1 MANNSTSKRTSRR
14 RSVSQDR
21 ESTSPH
27 AKKPMFSIFQKG
39 SNAPSAPADIAWKT
53 HGSSFIVGQAFHPK
67 SGSKVASFDLD
78 STLIKVNGKHKW
90 PKNADDW
97 VWWVPGVPAHLQK
110 VADEGYTLV
119 VITNQGG
126 LDGNVD
132 KQDEMKLKF
141 EKICGRLKLPM
152 WILISMR
159 KDHNR
164 KPMTGLWHWLELK
177 FLEDDVA
184 IDLAESYYVGDAAG
198 RVDGWKVGATKDFNN
213 TDRKFADSLGL
224 PFHTP
229 EHFFL
234 DQACPD
240 HKWSYGGFDP
250 KKWPTNVPLFS
261 PTSTPLLPPSGT
273 SELILFCGYP
283 ASGKSSFASKHI
295 LSTGQ
300 YEYVNQDTL
309 KTKDKCLKAVDEG
322 LKNKKAVVVDNTNP
336 DVAAR
341 APYIA
346 LAKKYNVPVRCFLF
360 QADKDLATHNNY
372 FRAFHRPLIAA
383 ASEVLSKAAS
393 SAEAMTMT
401 TTTTTTTTSTT
412 TTTTAV
418 KSSAHGDQSTSVTS
432 TKTDKAVKVTKVRDE
447 PVRERL
453 SEMVFAT
460 FAKKYQEPTLKEG
473 FTEIKKVN
481 FIPDEDIRATWE
493 RWYF

>member
-1 MANNSTSKRTSRR
+1 MPKNTAAAKTSRR

-21 ESTSPH
+21 ESALPP

-39 SNAPSAPADIAWKT
+39 SNTPTTPADIAWET
-53 HGSSFIVGQAFHPK
+53 NGSSFIVGQAFHPK
-67 SGSKVASFDLD
+67 SGSKIAAFDLD

-97 VWWVPGVPAHLQK
+97 VWWTANVPAHLQK
-110 VADEGYTLV
+110 LADEGRTLV

-126 LDGNVD
+126 LDGNVE
-132 KQDEMKLKF
+132 KQKEMKLKF
-141 EKICGRLKLPM
+141 EKICGRLNLPM
-152 WILISMR
+152 WILISMK

-164 KPMTGLWHWLELK
+164 KPMTGLWHWLESR
-177 FLEDDVA
+177 FLEDDVE

-198 RVDGWKVGATKDFNN
+198 RQDGWKAGAIKDFNN
-213 TDRKFADSLGL
+213 TDRKFADALDL

-240 HKWSYGGFDP
+240 HKWSYGAFDP
-250 KKWPTNVPLFS
+250 KKWPVDVPLFS
-261 PTSTPLLPPSGT
+261 PTSTPLLAAPGT

-295 LSTGQ
+295 LTTGQ

-336 DVAAR
+336 DVATR

-346 LAKKYNVPVRCFLF
+346 LAKKHNVPVRCFLF
-360 QADKDLATHNNY
+360 QADKNLATHNNY
-372 FRAFHRPLIAA
+372 FRAFHRPLVA
-383 ASEVLSKAAS
+383 ASEAAIGKSLNKA
-393 SAEAMTMT
+393 T
-401 TTTTTTTTSTT
+401 TTARATTTSTTTTTTTSTT
-412 TTTTAV
+412 DGDPSKSTTSTTTN
-418 KSSAHGDQSTSVTS
+418 
-432 TKTDKAVKVTKVRDE
+432 KAVKVTKVRDE

-453 SEMVFAT
+453 SEMVFAAY
-460 FAKKYQEPTLKEG
+460 AKKYQEPTLKEG
-473 FTEIKKVN
+473 FTEIKKIN
-481 FIPDEDIRATWE
+481 FIPDDNIRATWE

>member
-1 MANNSTSKRTSRR
+1 
-14 RSVSQDR
+14 
-21 ESTSPH
+21 
-27 AKKPMFSIFQKG
+27 MFSIFQKG

-164 KPMTGLWHWLELK
+164 KPMTGLWHWLESK

-383 ASEVLSKAAS
+383 ASE
-393 SAEAMTMT
+393 
-401 TTTTTTTTSTT
+401 
-412 TTTTAV
+412 
-418 KSSAHGDQSTSVTS
+418 
-432 TKTDKAVKVTKVRDE
+432 
-447 PVRERL
+447 RL

-473 FTEIKKVN
+473 FSEIKKIN

>member
-1 MANNSTSKRTSRR
+1 M
-14 RSVSQDR
+14 
-21 ESTSPH
+21 
-27 AKKPMFSIFQKG
+27 
-39 SNAPSAPADIAWKT
+39 
-53 HGSSFIVGQAFHPK
+53 
-67 SGSKVASFDLD
+67 
-78 STLIKVNGKHKW
+78 
-90 PKNADDW
+90 
-97 VWWVPGVPAHLQK
+97 
-110 VADEGYTLV
+110 
-119 VITNQGG
+119 
-126 LDGNVD
+126 
-132 KQDEMKLKF
+132 
-141 EKICGRLKLPM
+141 
-152 WILISMR
+152 
-159 KDHNR
+159 
-164 KPMTGLWHWLELK
+164 
-177 FLEDDVA
+177 
-184 IDLAESYYVGDAAG
+184 
-198 RVDGWKVGATKDFNN
+198 
-213 TDRKFADSLGL
+213 
-224 PFHTP
+224 
-229 EHFFL
+229 
-234 DQACPD
+234 
-240 HKWSYGGFDP
+240 
-250 KKWPTNVPLFS
+250 PLFS

-401 TTTTTTTTSTT
+401 TTTTTTTKSTT

-473 FTEIKKVN
+473 FSEIKKIN